1 MRYGPFCPFWFRA
14 FWLKLNMRKK
24 GTLIIKGLLRNLEV
38 VVCVMVPVGL
48 QYITLVIIAA
58 IEDLR
63 ASNIP

>member
-1 MRYGPFCPFWFRA
+1 
-14 FWLKLNMRKK
+14 MRKK
-24 GTLIIKGLLRNLEV
+24 GTLIIKGLFRNLEV

-63 ASNIP
+63 ASNIR